1 LPQADWGLRGRAG
14 ERKEDNVLEKYSIKV
29 NILNRPY
36 PLLVKSE
43 EEEAV
48 RNAAKLINDR
58 IKAYKDRFSVQDDL
72 DLVIMCCLE
81 LATDNLNQ
89 SLRLRTGIRSVN
101 DSIDSIDE
109 VLNAA
114 ILNLEEVSTSVQ
126 AS

>member
-1 LPQADWGLRGRAG
+1 M
-14 ERKEDNVLEKYSIKV
+14 
-29 NILNRPY
+29 NRPY
-36 PLLVKSE
+36 PLLVKAE

-89 SLRLRTGIRSVN
+89 GLRQRGSLRSANEGV
-101 DSIDSIDE
+101 DQIDE
-109 VLNAA
+109 ALNAA

-126 AS
+126 TS

>member
-1 LPQADWGLRGRAG
+1 MRGRVEEKG
-14 ERKEDNVLEKYSIKV
+14 RRILEKYSIKV
-29 NILNRPY
+29 NIMNRPY
-36 PLLVKSE
+36 PLLVKAE

-48 RNAAKLINDR
+48 RNAAKMINDR

-89 SLRLRTGIRSVN
+89 AARLRTGMRSA
-101 DSIDSIDE
+101 DEGIDSIDE
-109 VLNAA
+109 ALNAA
-114 ILNLEEVSTSVQ
+114 ILNLEEVSTNVQ

>member
-1 LPQADWGLRGRAG
+1 M
-14 ERKEDNVLEKYSIKV
+14 
-29 NILNRPY
+29 NRPY
-36 PLLVKSE
+36 PLLVKAE

-89 SLRLRTGIRSVN
+89 GLKIRGSLRSANEGI
-101 DSIDSIDE
+101 DQIDE
-109 VLNAA
+109 ALNAA
-114 ILNLEEVSTSVQ
+114 ILNMEEVSTSVQ
-126 AS
+126 TS

>member
-1 LPQADWGLRGRAG
+1 M
-14 ERKEDNVLEKYSIKV
+14 
-29 NILNRPY
+29 NRPY

-89 SLRLRTGIRSVN
+89 AGRLRANVRAAEER
-101 DSIDSIDE
+101 IDHIDE
-109 VLNAA
+109 ALNAA
-114 ILNLEEVSTSVQ
+114 ILNTEEANAPLLTS
-126 AS
+126 

>member
-1 LPQADWGLRGRAG
+1 M
-14 ERKEDNVLEKYSIKV
+14 EKYSIKV

-48 RNAAKLINDR
+48 RNAAKLINER
-58 IKAYKDRFSVQDDL
+58 IKAYKERFTVNDDL

-89 SLRLRTGIRSVN
+89 GLRLRGSLKQVGAKLEQ
-101 DSIDSIDE
+101 IDE
-109 VLNAA
+109 ALNAA
-114 ILNLEEVSTSVQ
+114 ILNTEEAAAPLT

>member
-1 LPQADWGLRGRAG
+1 M
-14 ERKEDNVLEKYSIKV
+14 EKYSIKV
-29 NILNRPY
+29 NIMNRPY

-89 SLRLRTGIRSVN
+89 GVRLRANIKAAN
-101 DSIDSIDE
+101 EQMEHIDE
-109 VLNAA
+109 ALNAA
-114 ILNLEEVSTSVQ
+114 ILNTEEASTPLVSS
-126 AS
+126 

>member
-1 LPQADWGLRGRAG
+1 
-14 ERKEDNVLEKYSIKV
+14 LEKYSIKV

-89 SLRLRTGIRSVN
+89 SLRLRTGMRSVN
-101 DSIDSIDE
+101 DSIDTIDE
-109 VLNAA
+109 ALNAA
-114 ILNLEEVSTSVQ
+114 ILNMEEVSTSVQ
-126 AS
+126 PS

>member
-1 LPQADWGLRGRAG
+1 M
-14 ERKEDNVLEKYSIKV
+14 
-29 NILNRPY
+29 NRPY
-36 PLLVKSE
+36 PLLVKAE

-89 SLRLRTGIRSVN
+89 GLRLRGGLRSANEGI
-101 DSIDSIDE
+101 DQIDE
-109 VLNAA
+109 ALNAA
-114 ILNLEEVSTSVQ
+114 ILNMEEVSAPVQTS
-126 AS
+126 

>member
-1 LPQADWGLRGRAG
+1 M
-14 ERKEDNVLEKYSIKV
+14 
-29 NILNRPY
+29 NRPY

-89 SLRLRTGIRSVN
+89 GVRLRANIKAAN
-101 DSIDSIDE
+101 EQMEHIDE
-109 VLNAA
+109 ALNAA
-114 ILNLEEVSTSVQ
+114 ILNTEEASTPLVSS
-126 AS
+126 